1 MPNAMTIFTLDHDM
15 LTNVTPNQHHP
26 MLHAEQHGIY
36 GADNVHGYMDLGSF
50 PDSGRLHTDL
60 YGVTPDQHHPQA
72 HAADHAPAGADDVHG
87 YLDLASFP
95 VANREH
101 ADLSGIG
108 AEDHQSQFGA
118 TGEWV
123 YTIAPSTNEWLSY
136 TNTTWAGLADTWV
149 VFPYIGTITGTT
161 QRVYLRALMQADA
174 GYSNYARVHILDS
187 TSASLGTFGEM
198 STGSTTPVVVTS
210 GVFTLPTGAVRA
222 TLETYVTGGTG
233 QLWAVSLV
241 WAFEII

>member
-1 MPNAMTIFTLDHDM
+1 M

-118 TGEWV
+118 TIRGDEHRLHH
-123 YTIAPSTNEWLSY
+123 P
-136 TNTTWAGLADTWV
+136 GC
-149 VFPYIGTITGTT
+149 G
-161 QRVYLRALMQADA
+161 YLW
-174 GYSNYARVHILDS
+174 RVHPPDRSCKGHSGDIRNRRDRPAMGSLTGLGFRDHLRIVLQCRSIHANPLTTMSS
-187 TSASLGTFGEM
+187 T
-198 STGSTTPVVVTS
+198 
-210 GVFTLPTGAVRA
+210 RD
-222 TLETYVTGGTG
+222 
-233 QLWAVSLV
+233 
-241 WAFEII
+241 